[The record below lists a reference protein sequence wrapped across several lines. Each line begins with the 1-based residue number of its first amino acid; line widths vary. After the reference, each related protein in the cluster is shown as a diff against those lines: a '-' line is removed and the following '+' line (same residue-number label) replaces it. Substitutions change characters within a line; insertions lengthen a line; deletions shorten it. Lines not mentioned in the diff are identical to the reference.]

1 MEKSCFN
8 GAGPVAAAS
17 GKAANG
23 AASNAWRSCCNPE
36 RELTFTVLLL
46 LYHFSL
52 KINSSRGEAKKTD
65 CTSVTICAFLHFSS
79 CFSKLF
85 QPPPNGRQWI
95 TWMNVYAAARHCTRL
110 RKEKANHL
118 FVSNAKPM
126 IKSLVSS
133 SARSVRMLATNSAV
147 AAAKSAD
154 VKFFQSGHARTIL
167 LDRPSALNAINM

>member
-1 MEKSCFN
+1 ME
-8 GAGPVAAAS
+8 G
-17 GKAANG
+17 
-23 AASNAWRSCCNPE
+23 
-36 RELTFTVLLL
+36 
-46 LYHFSL
+46 
-52 KINSSRGEAKKTD
+52 
-65 CTSVTICAFLHFSS
+65 
-79 CFSKLF
+79 
-85 QPPPNGRQWI
+85 QWV
-95 TWMNVYAAARHCTRL
+95 NVDAAARHCTRL

-147 AAAKSAD
+147 ASAKSAD